1 MIKNL
6 ILVAIGG
13 AFGSALRYLIHW
25 MVNKKTTT
33 QFPTQTFIVNLIGCL
48 LIGLLIG
55 YFAKNQNDNESLKL
69 LLITGFCGGFTTF
82 STFASE
88 NISLIRDGVFLQFA
102 LYTSLSVFVGL
113 LATYLGILITKLI

>member
-55 YFAKNQNDNESLKL
+55 YLAKNQNDNESLKL

-82 STFASE
+82 SAFGLE
-88 NISLIRDGVFLQFA
+88 NMTLIQNQNYQLAFI
-102 LYTSLSVFVGL
+102 YTSLSL
-113 LATYLGILITKLI
+113 ILGILAVGFGIFITK